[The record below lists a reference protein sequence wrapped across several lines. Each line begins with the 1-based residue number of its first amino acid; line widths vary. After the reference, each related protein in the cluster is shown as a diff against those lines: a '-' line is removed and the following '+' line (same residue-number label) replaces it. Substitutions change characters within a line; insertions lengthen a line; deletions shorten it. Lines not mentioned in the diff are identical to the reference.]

1 MAVEFDKITNRD
13 AFGNVVAELAEK
25 NEDIMFLFGDTSSV
39 GGKKIHNLFPKRA
52 LNVGIAEQNMT
63 LMGAGMAACGAKVF
77 VATYAVFAAMR
88 MLEQVRTFVAYSDM
102 DVKVIAGMGGISAG
116 EEGVTHQGTEAVNIM
131 RCIPNMV
138 VVVPADAVSTE
149 VITRAITEYVGPVY
163 MSLGKNK
170 FPKVFDD
177 NYKFEIGK
185 ANIMEANG
193 EDAAIICNGLVVSE
207 CIQAQQLLCEAG
219 YGVKL
224 IEMPCVK
231 PIDRD
236 AISWAAKECGLII
249 TVEDN
254 NIMGGLGG
262 AVAEVL
268 SETYEAKLCRMG
280 LNDRFAESGN
290 EFELLDKYG
299 LRAAAIVDKVETMI
313 KHRGSASMP
322 MIDMPLEE

>member
-1 MAVEFDKITNRD
+1 MPVEFDKITNRD

-25 NEDIMFLFGDTSSV
+25 NEDIMFLFGDTASV
-39 GGKKIHNLFPKRA
+39 GGKKIYKQFPLRA

-88 MLEQVRTFVAYSDM
+88 MLEQVRTFVAYPKL
-102 DVKVIAGMGGISAG
+102 DVKIIAGMGGISAG

-131 RCIPNMV
+131 RNIPNMV
-138 VVVPADAVSTE
+138 VVVPADAASTE
-149 VITRAITEYVGPVY
+149 VITRAITEYTGPVY

-170 FPKVFDD
+170 FPKVFDES
-177 NYKFEIGK
+177 YQFEIGK
-185 ANIMEANG
+185 ANIMEEDG
-193 EDAAIICNGLVVSE
+193 KDAAIICSGLVVSG
-207 CIQAQQLLCEAG
+207 CMRAQQSLRKVG

-224 IEMPCVK
+224 IEMPCIK
-231 PIDRD
+231 PVDKETIL
-236 AISWAAKECGLII
+236 WAAKECGLII

-254 NIMGGLGG
+254 NIVGGLGG

-268 SETYEAKLCRMG
+268 SETCNAKLCRMG

-299 LRAAAIVDKVETMI
+299 LNADAIVDKVETMI
-313 KHRGSASMP
+313 KQKR
-322 MIDMPLEE
+322 